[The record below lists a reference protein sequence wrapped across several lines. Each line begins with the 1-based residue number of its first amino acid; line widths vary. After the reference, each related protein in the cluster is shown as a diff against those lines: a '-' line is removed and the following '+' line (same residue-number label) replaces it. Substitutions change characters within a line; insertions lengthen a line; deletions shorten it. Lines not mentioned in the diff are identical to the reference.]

1 MLKSIS
7 RNIKEHPCFF
17 IGYFIFLIIV
27 IVILAIYSKIDS
39 LIIVNH
45 SWSYYQDVFFKY
57 CTYLGDGLFAVLILV
72 FLLIYRL
79 KYGIIAAICFSTTAL
94 VTQFLKKVIFSDVMR
109 PSIDFYNDFQNNLL
123 HKVEGVVLLKGN
135 SFPSGHTTS
144 VFSICC
150 LLVMLFP
157 KNKMGTLLILTASL
171 TAYSRV
177 YLSQHYFEDIFV
189 GSIIGCLG
197 TLFIFTF
204 LQNIK
209 WGSWSEYSFINRNK

>member
-1 MLKSIS
+1 MLKKIS
-7 RNIKEHPCFF
+7 KNIEEHPAFF
-17 IGYFIFLIIV
+17 IGYLAFLIIL
-27 IVILAIYSKIDS
+27 IVILSMYSKTES

-45 SWSYYQDVFFKY
+45 SWNYYQDGFFKY
-57 CTYLGDGLFAVLILV
+57 CTYLGDGWFAISMVLLLLV
-72 FLLIYRL
+72 YRIQ
-79 KYGIIAAICFSTTAL
+79 YGVIAVICFSTTAL
-94 VTQFLKKVIFSDVMR
+94 ITQFFKKVIYSDVMR
-109 PSIDFYNDFQNNLL
+109 PYIDLYNDFQNNLL
-123 HKVEGVVLLKGN
+123 HKVEGVELLRGN

-144 VFSICC
+144 IFSICC
-150 LLVMLFP
+150 LFTLLFS
-157 KNKMGTLLILTASL
+157 KNKLGAILIVIASF

-209 WGSWSEYSFINRNK
+209 WGSWSEYSIINRFK